1 MAKNGKTSNKSK
13 PKGSVAVPAAKIQRV
28 FSCQMKAEPREN
40 SLDLKWPD
48 GKLAFVL
55 VHDELLRLSGFKE
68 FWAEH
73 LSTYRVTLSL
83 KFREAVSPNFVLK
96 VAPVLTVAPDPS
108 EDLEELLD
116 EE

>member
-1 MAKNGKTSNKSK
+1 MAKKGKKSKTSKL
-13 PKGSVAVPAAKIQRV
+13 KGPVAVPAAKNQRV
-28 FSCQMKAEPREN
+28 FSCQMKVEPHKN

-73 LSTYRVTLSL
+73 FGTYRVTLSL
-83 KFREAVSPNFVLK
+83 KFHEAVSPDFALK
-96 VAPVLTVAPDPS
+96 VAPVLAVAPDPIEDMGELS
-108 EDLEELLD
+108 EEE
-116 EE
+116 